1 MWVWH
6 IWHKHHRYSI
16 GPIKTIWEEF
26 DEWTVSIR
34 ERQAGTN
41 QKIIQHSKW
50 IIILMCKS
58 KMKKSAFRKKNIHSW
73 DTSLVFLFC
82 TLTLE
87 AQWFCMRGHFSCIV
101 INKDLHWHLRQ
112 TWLWGS
118 SALYREIGG
127 ILQYYQSC
135 NFLQYHFAFVLFSSL
150 FPPLLFWPF
159 LPCWSVIKSPDPV
172 TSRF

>member
-1 MWVWH
+1 MN
-6 IWHKHHRYSI
+6 HHM
-16 GPIKTIWEEF
+16 
-26 DEWTVSIR
+26 V
-34 ERQAGTN
+34 
-41 QKIIQHSKW
+41 
-50 IIILMCKS
+50 MCKFTII
-58 KMKKSAFRKKNIHSW
+58 KKSILVVFEEKKRYIYETLPLFFSSSIPLHSHIGR
-73 DTSLVFLFC
+73 V
-82 TLTLE
+82 E
-87 AQWFCMRGHFSCIV
+87 PQWFCMRGHFSCIV

-150 FPPLLFWPF
+150 FPLLLFWPF

-172 TSRF
+172 TSWF